1 MVAPK
6 RIVEILSF
14 CYMCIVETV
23 SLSRSK
29 IDVFLKTK
37 YFLYREG
44 KAMKYY
50 TPYPILLDFLLV
62 MRTEYEIDY
71 DGSQGSFY
79 SSENR
84 PGFLFTSINRFFS
97 TVRRN

>member
-1 MVAPK
+1 
-6 RIVEILSF
+6 
-14 CYMCIVETV
+14 
-23 SLSRSK
+23 
-29 IDVFLKTK
+29 
-37 YFLYREG
+37 
-44 KAMKYY
+44 MKYY

-84 PGFLFTSINRFFS
+84 PGFFTSINLFFLRS
-97 TVRRN
+97 ATVNNRPLFSSLKSSLLP

>member
-1 MVAPK
+1 
-6 RIVEILSF
+6 
-14 CYMCIVETV
+14 
-23 SLSRSK
+23 
-29 IDVFLKTK
+29 
-37 YFLYREG
+37 
-44 KAMKYY
+44 MKYY

-84 PGFLFTSINRFFS
+84 PGFFTSINRFLFLRPPQLTTDRCS
-97 TVRRN
+97 LLLRVVCFREQTITHEHKQRVMQ